1 MTDHWDGTHGGG
13 EPVRRDGTHGGDEP
27 VRRDG
32 THGGDEPV
40 RRDRTHDRDEPDRW
54 GWTYDRYEPDRERL
68 VEALCTLGNGRF
80 ATRGSSPECSA
91 DAVHYP
97 GTYLAG
103 CYDRRTSLVAGE
115 RVENEDLVNL
125 PDWTRLRYRC
135 RPDDGPPGDWL
146 TPDAKELRHC
156 DVRLDLRGGVL
167 TRHLLFRDDRGRG
180 LRVSHLRIVHMGD
193 AGLAA
198 QCTMLRAYGW
208 SGTVEVESVLDG
220 AVVNAGVERY
230 RNLDG
235 RHLTGHRSGFERG
248 GVAWL
253 TCRTADPGLG
263 IVLAVRT
270 VTLPAGTAREVATR
284 TGTVQTFRLPIGHRR
299 TVTVV
304 KTLALRAST
313 DGPTGDPL
321 HASTD
326 GPTGDPLHASTDGP
340 TGDPLHASTDGPT
353 GDPRRAS
360 TDRPT
365 EDPREAACGEAAG
378 APAFPR
384 LLSTHKEAWRRLWGR
399 GELLVPGEAGRILR
413 LHLFHLLQTLSP
425 HTAELDVGV
434 PARGLHGEAY
444 RGHVFWDELFVLPY
458 LDLHFPEVARSLLM
472 YRYRRL
478 PAAREAARRSGGVGA
493 MYPWQSASS
502 GREETQELHLNPRS
516 GRWLPDHSRLQ
527 RHVGSAVAYNVW
539 RYAHATGD
547 RGFLYSAGAETLLEI
562 ARYWAGAA
570 SFDPSLR
577 RYRIRG
583 VVGPDEYHD
592 AYPGRAAPGID
603 DNAYTNA
610 TAAWVLAR
618 GLDLLDELPA
628 ARRSELRER
637 LSLDDAELD
646 RWEDVSRRVHVPFHQ
661 GVVSQFEG
669 YGDLAELDWEA
680 YRARY
685 GDIRRLD
692 RILEAE
698 GDTVNRY
705 QASKQADTLML
716 GYLFRPDELYGL
728 FARLGHR
735 LDDEVWRATVSY
747 YLRRTSHGSTLSS
760 LVHGWVLARQQG
772 ADAWRYC
779 EEALLADV
787 ADVQGGTTGEG
798 IHLGAMAGTVDLVER
813 GITGLEAG
821 PEGLRIAP
829 VALREL
835 PRFAFTLC
843 AGGHRGVHVRVL
855 PGRLA
860 VRVPASARGP
870 LTVLLPDGRR
880 PAVAPGEVRWFR
892 L

>member
-1 MTDHWDGTHGGG
+1 MTDRTWNADATTDLTWSYDG
-13 EPVRRDGTHGGDEP
+13 
-27 VRRDG
+27 
-32 THGGDEPV
+32 
-40 RRDRTHDRDEPDRW
+40 
-54 GWTYDRYEPDRERL
+54 YDPARERL
-68 VEALCTLGNGRF
+68 VESLCTLGNGRF
-80 ATRGSSPECSA
+80 ATRGSAPECPA
-91 DAVHYP
+91 GPVHYP

-103 CYDRRTSLVAGE
+103 CYDRRASAVAG
-115 RVENEDLVNL
+115 RRIENEDLVNL

-135 RPDDGPPGDWL
+135 LPDGGPPGAWL
-146 TPDAKELRHC
+146 TPDSPDLCHYG
-156 DVRLDLRGGVL
+156 VRLDLKTGTL
-167 TRHLLFRDDRGRG
+167 TRHLFFRDADGRG
-180 LRVSHLRIVHMGD
+180 LRVGHTRIVHMGD
-193 AGLAA
+193 PRLAA
-198 QCTMLRAYGW
+198 QRSTFRAYGW
-208 SGTVEVESVLDG
+208 TGAVEVESVLDG

-230 RNLDG
+230 RNLEG
-235 RHLTGHRSGFERG
+235 RHLTDHRSGCGPG
-248 GVAWL
+248 GTDWIS
-253 TCRTADPGLG
+253 CRTTDPGLRLA
-263 IVLAVRT
+263 LAVRT
-270 VTLPAGTAREVATR
+270 DVHPGAPAEEKAVP
-284 TGTVQTFRLPIGHRR
+284 TGTVRTYRLPTGPRR
-299 TVTVV
+299 PVTLV
-304 KTLALRAST
+304 KTLVLRTSA
-313 DGPTGDPL
+313 DRPD
-321 HASTD
+321 
-326 GPTGDPLHASTDGP
+326 
-340 TGDPLHASTDGPT
+340 
-353 GDPRRAS
+353 GDPR
-360 TDRPT
+360 TQ
-365 EDPREAACGEAAG
+365 ACDDLAL
-378 APAFPR
+378 APDFPR
-384 LLSTHKEAWRRLWGR
+384 LLATHEASWRRLWEQ
-399 GELLVPGEAGRILR
+399 GELYVPGEVGRILR

-458 LDLHFPEVARSLLM
+458 LNLHFPEVARALLM
-472 YRYRRL
+472 YRHRRL
-478 PAAREAARRSGGVGA
+478 PAARAAARRTGGTGA

-516 GRWLPDHSRLQ
+516 GRWLPDHSHLQ

-539 RYAHATGD
+539 TYAQTTGD
-547 RGFLYSAGAETLLEI
+547 RGFLHAAGAEVLLEI

-570 SFDPSLR
+570 AFDPDLG

-592 AYPGRAAPGID
+592 AYPDAAVPGVD

-618 GLDLLDELPA
+618 GLDLLAELPD
-628 ARRSELRER
+628 ARRAELTEE
-637 LSLDDAELD
+637 LSLDDEELA
-646 RWEDVSRRVHVPFHQ
+646 RWEDVSRRLHIPFHR
-661 GVVSQFEG
+661 GVISQFEG

-716 GYLFRPDELYGL
+716 GYLFRPAELYGL

-735 LDDEVWRATVSY
+735 LDDDVWRATVAY
-747 YLRRTSHGSTLSS
+747 HLRRTSHGSTLSS
-760 LVHGWVLARQQG
+760 LVHGRVIARQKG

-779 EEALLADV
+779 EEALLGDV

-821 PEGLRIAP
+821 PEGLRVEP
-829 VALREL
+829 VALAQI
-835 PRFAFTLC
+835 PRFAFTIC
-843 AGGHRGVHVRVL
+843 FHGHRGVHVRVL

-860 VRVPASARGP
+860 VRVPSSSRSP
-870 LTVLLPDGRR
+870 LTVVLPGGRR
-880 PAVAPGEVRWFR
+880 YRIAAGEERWLR